1 MLTTILVGVVLLL
14 FGIAFCFYGYKAFMV
29 LLPVVGFIVGFYV
42 GAQAMQ
48 IALDEGFLATILSV
62 AVGLVSGVIGAFAS
76 YLFFIFGIILVSG
89 IVGFAVSAGILDLLG
104 VDPSCIASLIG
115 LASAIAAVWLTVRLK
130 LVRYVLIGF
139 TAILGADAIILS
151 LLLFFNRITVEQL
164 TSPLG
169 TISPILRESPVYI
182 ILLIALFG
190 AGVYVQYVA
199 SRDFNFEDIKLFE
212 RWSAAN
218 R

>member
-76 YLFFIFGIILVSG
+76 YLFFIFGIILISG

-104 VDPSCIASLIG
+104 VESRTSCFS
-115 LASAIAAVWLTVRLK
+115 S
-130 LVRYVLIGF
+130 
-139 TAILGADAIILS
+139 
-151 LLLFFNRITVEQL
+151 
-164 TSPLG
+164 
-169 TISPILRESPVYI
+169 
-182 ILLIALFG
+182 
-190 AGVYVQYVA
+190 
-199 SRDFNFEDIKLFE
+199 
-212 RWSAAN
+212 
-218 R
+218 